1 MSEPAA
7 GQPRAR
13 RGRRHIVPDAGAG
26 PVARFARALLDLKRE
41 AGDPSYDRMR
51 TELGAA
57 ASKSAL
63 SAATRG
69 RSAPSWPTTWEFVRS
84 LAVTSLGRD
93 EESVR
98 REWRE
103 RWEEAVEGTAD
114 PETSSSP
121 VGAARG
127 SESLPEERRSSASP
141 VGDVA
146 GSESLPEERQSSP
159 GPVGAARGSESL
171 PEERRSSAS
180 PVGDAP
186 GPEPLPKDQPSPSEP
201 LGSAAGP
208 TGEPAPSSRETPA
221 DSPAQPMSAEAFRPA
236 SGEPVKTRR
245 WGSIAVAATVLVVLG
260 LVAAV
265 VVLATPSSREKDAAA
280 PHYPLPGD
288 SSGFGGD
295 GLSGDVT
302 FPDGAKARY
311 GQTFTKIWRLKNTGS
326 VPWRSRYLQVAG
338 GTTVLCP
345 SPPRVPVP
353 DAEPGQLVEV
363 SVPVTPT
370 GTGVCHVLWKMVDER
385 GALVFPDR
393 TGIFYQVVVTVE

>member
-13 RGRRHIVPDAGAG
+13 RGRKHIVPDAGAG

-69 RSAPSWPTTWEFVRS
+69 RGVPSWPTTWEFVRS
-84 LAVTSLGRD
+84 LAVTALDRD
-93 EESVR
+93 EETVR
-98 REWRE
+98 REWLA
-103 RWEEAVEGTAD
+103 RWEEAVEGRSFGD
-114 PETSSSP
+114 PSGAEARTSS
-121 VGAARG
+121 VGAPFAAPDSAADAG
-127 SESLPEERRSSASP
+127 APPPAPE
-141 VGDVA
+141 
-146 GSESLPEERQSSP
+146 
-159 GPVGAARGSESL
+159 
-171 PEERRSSAS
+171 
-180 PVGDAP
+180 
-186 GPEPLPKDQPSPSEP
+186 SPSD
-201 LGSAAGP
+201 AGAP
-208 TGEPAPSSRETPA
+208 PPAPAFAAEPVA
-221 DSPAQPMSAEAFRPA
+221 AQP
-236 SGEPVKTRR
+236 RR
-245 WGSIAVAATVLVVLG
+245 WGSIVVAAAVLVVLG

-265 VVLATPSSREKDAAA
+265 VVLAAPSSRERGTAA
-280 PHYPLPGD
+280 PDYPLPGD
-288 SSGFGGD
+288 ASGFGGD
-295 GLSGDVT
+295 GLPGDVT

-311 GQTFTKIWRLKNTGS
+311 GQTFTKTWRLKNTGS
-326 VPWRSRYLQVAG
+326 VPWRGRYLQVAG

-370 GTGVCHVLWKMVDER
+370 GTGICHVLWKMTDER

-393 TGIFYQVVVTVE
+393 TGIFYQVTVAVE

>member
-13 RGRRHIVPDAGAG
+13 RGRKHIVPDAGAG

-84 LAVTSLGRD
+84 LAVTGLARD
-93 EESVR
+93 EETVR
-98 REWRE
+98 REWLA
-103 RWEEAVEGTAD
+103 RWEEAVEGQLFAD
-114 PETSSSP
+114 PPGAEARTSS
-121 VGAARG
+121 VGAPSAAPESSADAGAPPPAPESSSDAGAPSPAR
-127 SESLPEERRSSASP
+127 ESGADAGLRSSAR
-141 VGDVA
+141 
-146 GSESLPEERQSSP
+146 ESLSDA
-159 GPVGAARGSESL
+159 GP
-171 PEERRSSAS
+171 RSSARES
-180 PVGDAP
+180 AA
-186 GPEPLPKDQPSPSEP
+186 
-201 LGSAAGP
+201 AAGP
-208 TGEPAPSSRETPA
+208 PPPARESAADAGPPPPAPAFAAEPAA
-221 DSPAQPMSAEAFRPA
+221 AQP
-236 SGEPVKTRR
+236 RR
-245 WGSIAVAATVLVVLG
+245 WGSIVVAAAVLVVLG

-265 VVLATPSSREKDAAA
+265 VVLAAPSSRERGTAA
-280 PHYPLPGD
+280 PDYPLPGD
-288 SSGFGGD
+288 ASGFGGD
-295 GLSGDVT
+295 GLPGDVT

-311 GQTFTKIWRLKNTGS
+311 GQTFTKTWRLKNTGS
-326 VPWRSRYLQVAG
+326 VPWRGRYLQVAG

-370 GTGVCHVLWKMVDER
+370 GTGICHVLWKMTDER

-393 TGIFYQVVVTVE
+393 TGIFYQVTVAVE